1 MFGKKQSAEPA
12 KVTSTSLAEESAKI
26 IDVFE
31 KAVTNPKEV
40 ASRAQAEKEVREQEI
55 IELQTEAA
63 NLEAVSNKATAMA
76 EKIGGGCYHNI
87 MDKIRDV
94 SEIDFK
100 VEEVMKA
107 KSFNDF
113 VNGDVEKAFYLG
125 FFRNELQQPL
135 SVAMQIRGD
144 EGIALVKSFDEAM
157 QKARLYVEEMSA
169 IADDAMAKE
178 EFTMLDVVNEVS
190 DKVNYK
196 QEEDKFY
203 VIFILGMWV
212 KHLIDEDVIFE
223 TEEDEDDED
232 FVENPNADA

>member
-1 MFGKKQSAEPA
+1 MKQFLTKQQPWPRRL
-12 KVTSTSLAEESAKI
+12 V
-26 IDVFE
+26 
-31 KAVTNPKEV
+31 
-40 ASRAQAEKEVREQEI
+40 
-55 IELQTEAA
+55 
-63 NLEAVSNKATAMA
+63 
-76 EKIGGGCYHNI
+76 GCYHNI

-157 QKARLYVEEMSA
+157 QKARPYVEEMSA
-169 IADDAMAKE
+169 IADDAMAKRG
-178 EFTMLDVVNEVS
+178 VHNV
-190 DKVNYK
+190 
-196 QEEDKFY
+196 
-203 VIFILGMWV
+203 
-212 KHLIDEDVIFE
+212 
-223 TEEDEDDED
+223 
-232 FVENPNADA
+232 

>member
-12 KVTSTSLAEESAKI
+12 KVTSTSLAEELAKI

-31 KAVTNPKEV
+31 KAVTNLKEV

-63 NLEAVSNKATAMA
+63 NLEAVSK
-76 EKIGGGCYHNI
+76 KQQPWPRRLVGCYHNI

-125 FFRNELQQPL
+125 FFRNELQPL

-144 EGIALVKSFDEAM
+144 EGIALVKSFDEVM
-157 QKARLYVEEMSA
+157 QKARPYVEEMSA

-212 KHLIDEDVIFE
+212 KHLIDEDVISE
-223 TEEDEDDED
+223 TEEDEDNED

>member
-1 MFGKKQSAEPA
+1 MKQFLTKQQPWPRRL
-12 KVTSTSLAEESAKI
+12 V
-26 IDVFE
+26 
-31 KAVTNPKEV
+31 
-40 ASRAQAEKEVREQEI
+40 
-55 IELQTEAA
+55 
-63 NLEAVSNKATAMA
+63 
-76 EKIGGGCYHNI
+76 GCYHNI

-113 VNGDVEKAFYLG
+113 VNGNVEKAFYLG

-135 SVAMQIRGD
+135 S
-144 EGIALVKSFDEAM
+144 
-157 QKARLYVEEMSA
+157 
-169 IADDAMAKE
+169 AKE

-212 KHLIDEDVIFE
+212 KHLIDEDVISE

>member
-1 MFGKKQSAEPA
+1 MKQFLTKQQPWPRRL
-12 KVTSTSLAEESAKI
+12 V
-26 IDVFE
+26 
-31 KAVTNPKEV
+31 
-40 ASRAQAEKEVREQEI
+40 
-55 IELQTEAA
+55 
-63 NLEAVSNKATAMA
+63 
-76 EKIGGGCYHNI
+76 GCYHNI

-113 VNGDVEKAFYLG
+113 VNGNVEKAFYLG

-157 QKARLYVEEMSA
+157 QKVRPYVEEMSA

-178 EFTMLDVVNEVS
+178 EFTMLDVVNEIS
-190 DKVNYK
+190 DKINYK

-212 KHLIDEDVIFE
+212 KHLIDED
-223 TEEDEDDED
+223 EDDED

>member
-1 MFGKKQSAEPA
+1 MKQFLTKQQPWPRRL
-12 KVTSTSLAEESAKI
+12 V
-26 IDVFE
+26 
-31 KAVTNPKEV
+31 
-40 ASRAQAEKEVREQEI
+40 
-55 IELQTEAA
+55 
-63 NLEAVSNKATAMA
+63 
-76 EKIGGGCYHNI
+76 GCYHNI

-100 VEEVMKA
+100 IEEVMKA

-113 VNGDVEKAFYLG
+113 VNGNVEKAFYLG

-157 QKARLYVEEMSA
+157 QKARPYVEEMSA

-196 QEEDKFY
+196 QEKDKFY

-212 KHLIDEDVIFE
+212 KHLIDEDVISE

>member
-1 MFGKKQSAEPA
+1 MKQFLTKQQPWPRRL
-12 KVTSTSLAEESAKI
+12 V
-26 IDVFE
+26 
-31 KAVTNPKEV
+31 
-40 ASRAQAEKEVREQEI
+40 
-55 IELQTEAA
+55 
-63 NLEAVSNKATAMA
+63 
-76 EKIGGGCYHNI
+76 GCYHNI

-157 QKARLYVEEMSA
+157 QKARPYVEEMSA

-212 KHLIDEDVIFE
+212 RHLIDEDVISE
-223 TEEDEDDED
+223 TEEDDED

>member
-1 MFGKKQSAEPA
+1 
-12 KVTSTSLAEESAKI
+12 
-26 IDVFE
+26 
-31 KAVTNPKEV
+31 
-40 ASRAQAEKEVREQEI
+40 
-55 IELQTEAA
+55 
-63 NLEAVSNKATAMA
+63 
-76 EKIGGGCYHNI
+76 

-135 SVAMQIRGD
+135 SIAMQIRGD

-157 QKARLYVEEMSA
+157 QKARPYVEEMSA

-212 KHLIDEDVIFE
+212 KHLIDEDVISE

>member
-1 MFGKKQSAEPA
+1 
-12 KVTSTSLAEESAKI
+12 
-26 IDVFE
+26 
-31 KAVTNPKEV
+31 
-40 ASRAQAEKEVREQEI
+40 
-55 IELQTEAA
+55 
-63 NLEAVSNKATAMA
+63 
-76 EKIGGGCYHNI
+76 

-113 VNGDVEKAFYLG
+113 VNGNVEKAFYLG

-157 QKARLYVEEMSA
+157 QKARPYVEEMSA

-196 QEEDKFY
+196 QEEDKLY

-212 KHLIDEDVIFE
+212 KHLIDEDVISE